1 MSIFDAIKGMAGG
14 QESGDAGLMNH
25 VAGMVND
32 PQTGGL
38 MGMVQAFRAHGLGG
52 VVESWIG
59 QGANQQIAVEEI
71 EKVIGLER
79 INAIASKFGMSPQ
92 DASAKL
98 AQVLP
103 TVVDKL
109 TPGGRLSNAA

>member
-1 MSIFDAIKGMAGG
+1 MSIFDTIKGMTGSQG
-14 QESGDAGLMNH
+14 SGDTGLVGH
-25 VAGMVND
+25 VVGMVNN

-38 MGMVQAFRAHGLGG
+38 MGLVQQFHAHGLGG

-59 QGANQQIAVEEI
+59 QGANQQIAAEEI
-71 EKVIGLER
+71 EKVLGQDRVNEV
-79 INAIASKFGMSPQ
+79 ASKFGMSPE

-103 TVVDKL
+103 TVIDKL
-109 TPGGRLSNAA
+109 TPGGRAAAA